1 MPSGLGARQNHQ
13 QTFGSKLTLLMSLL
27 WAKMSRN
34 INGCVICLEP
44 LCISTI
50 GAAVPCGH
58 CFHEGCF
65 ESWRQSFTENQN
77 GVVGC
82 PLCKAPTNGLCRL
95 YLDTSCL
102 QHPEENE
109 VSSPKEEC
117 TGETT
122 QSLAIRIC
130 NVYALELVKMK
141 ESRDEA
147 MTAAR
152 QYKRMARKER
162 QKRKEASKALQRVE
176 TALQA
181 LGHHMDTNRR

>member
-1 MPSGLGARQNHQ
+1 M
-13 QTFGSKLTLLMSLL
+13 
-27 WAKMSRN
+27 
-34 INGCVICLEP
+34 
-44 LCISTI
+44 
-50 GAAVPCGH
+50 
-58 CFHEGCF
+58 
-65 ESWRQSFTENQN
+65 
-77 GVVGC
+77 
-82 PLCKAPTNGLCRL
+82 
-95 YLDTSCL
+95 
-102 QHPEENE
+102 
-109 VSSPKEEC
+109 SSPKEEC